1 MLVDQRPPPRGS
13 RLIGRRDVARKA
25 DRTQL
30 KATRC
35 LPSGRPWNYLC
46 FLGGGFVFLRIPLLD
61 ETQTC
66 NFIRPS
72 SGHKCLKEASGQRES
87 LQKLTGILLVR
98 VVRAERRRQSEIYS
112 TCTSTPS
119 AGSHLERGSTRP
131 TATVGTACVYLFI
144 PAAAAPAISARR
156 FPNAASRHMTQQPS
170 VHLAGMRALPSLRAN
185 RRARIPSAISLIGR
199 LIQFWPRLISFLE
212 RRC

>member
-1 MLVDQRPPPRGS
+1 MLTERSSRP
-13 RLIGRRDVARKA
+13 LAA
-25 DRTQL
+25 F
-30 KATRC
+30 
-35 LPSGRPWNYLC
+35 RPGGLGIIFILFFCFC
-46 FLGGGFVFLRIPLLD
+46 FLEDSSAGRDADLQLHQAIIKSKVK
-61 ETQTC
+61 ET
-66 NFIRPS
+66 
-72 SGHKCLKEASGQRES
+72 SGQRES

-98 VVRAERRRQSEIYS
+98 AVRAERRRRSEIYS
-112 TCTSTPS
+112 MCTSSPN

-144 PAAAAPAISARR
+144 PGTAAPAISVRR
-156 FPNAASRHMTQQPS
+156 FPNAARRHMTQQPS

-199 LIQFWPRLISFLE
+199 LIQFWPWLISFLE

>member
-1 MLVDQRPPPRGS
+1 M
-13 RLIGRRDVARKA
+13 
-25 DRTQL
+25 
-30 KATRC
+30 
-35 LPSGRPWNYLC
+35 
-46 FLGGGFVFLRIPLLD
+46 RIPLLD

-66 NFIRPS
+66 NFTRPPS
-72 SGHKCLKEASGQRES
+72 SQKCLKEASGQRES

-98 VVRAERRRQSEIYS
+98 VVRAERRRRSPIYS
-112 TCTSTPS
+112 TCTSSPS

-144 PAAAAPAISARR
+144 PATAAPAISVRR

-185 RRARIPSAISLIGR
+185 RRARISHQPDWSAHPVLALANFIFGAAVLRFATTERRWGGLIGSGSR
-199 LIQFWPRLISFLE
+199 WSDGGG
-212 RRC
+212 

>member
-1 MLVDQRPPPRGS
+1 MPVYQRPPPRGS

-30 KATRC
+30 KAARC
-35 LPSGRPWNYLC
+35 LPSPAGRDADLQLHQAVIRSQVPQGSVRTARIASENS
-46 FLGGGFVFLRIPLLD
+46 LGF
-61 ETQTC
+61 
-66 NFIRPS
+66 S
-72 SGHKCLKEASGQRES
+72 SY
-87 LQKLTGILLVR
+87 
-98 VVRAERRRQSEIYS
+98 ERRRQSEIYS

-144 PAAAAPAISARR
+144 PAAAASAISVRR